1 MSKYRHHLPQLDAAT
16 FLTDGGIET
25 TLIFHDGF
33 DLPDFAAF
41 ALLADPAG
49 RAALHRYF
57 DSYAA
62 VATRDE
68 VGIVLET
75 PTWRANADWGA
86 RAGYGVEA
94 LEAVNRDAVDLL
106 VEVRGRHETP
116 STPVVISGC
125 IGPRG
130 DGYQV
135 GATMTVDEARNYHA
149 LQTRAFA
156 TSEADLVTAITMTY
170 AEEAIGVTEAARS
183 AGMPVVISF
192 TVETDGRLPSG
203 QPLGEAIEAVD
214 AATGAYPAYYM
225 VNCAHPTHFATV
237 FDGSPA
243 WAARI
248 GGVRANASK
257 LSHAELDEA
266 EELDA
271 GDPADLAERYAE
283 LRAALPR
290 LRVLGGCCGTDHSH
304 IDAISQRC
312 RLPVPSA

>member
-16 FLTDGGIET
+16 FLADGGIET

-33 DLPDFAAF
+33 ELPDFAAF

-62 VATRDE
+62 VANRDG

-106 VEVRGRHETP
+106 VDVRARHETA

-135 GATMTVDEARNYHA
+135 DATMTADEARNYHA

-156 TSEADLVTAITMTY
+156 ASEADLVTAITMTY
-170 AEEAIGVTEAARS
+170 VEEAIGITEAARS

-192 TVETDGRLPSG
+192 TVETDGLLPSG

-225 VNCAHPTHFATV
+225 VNCAHPTHFASV

-243 WAARI
+243 WTARI
-248 GGVRANASK
+248 SGVRANASK

-266 EELDA
+266 EVLDA
-271 GDPADLAERYAE
+271 GDPAELAERYVE
-283 LRAALPR
+283 LRAALPD
-290 LRVLGGCCGTDHSH
+290 LRVLGGCCGTDHRH
-304 IDAISQRC
+304 IDAISQSC
-312 RLPVPSA
+312 RLPSATA